1 MASYTPF
8 LSHSVNIFDRPEKQI
23 GFKDGFDHIIRP
35 NTLQNN
41 SIEFRL
47 EPDQLHYLKPDQT
60 LIYCKFKVQKR
71 GGGQLAGTENVAPV
85 NFFPA
90 ALFSSCEVYC
100 NDVRVTGASA
110 NSLPYK
116 RYLETVSSYGVDAR
130 ESHLQLSLFHMDTPG
145 NFEPTD
151 ANTGFGTR
159 KDWIKASKSCEFIYW
174 LQLDILNTDKLY
186 PNGMKLKFVFER
198 NVPEWCLLEKAPDP
212 PTPPAAGQTAKPTPP
227 PINYEIVI
235 EEMHMQMRK
244 IALADNLLLDHE
256 REFARQRSAI
266 YPYTNS
272 ILKKF
277 TIQKGQTTEYLPAVI
292 TGKLPT
298 QILLVMNETAADL
311 GDIRKNPFHF
321 QHFNLTRAGLS
332 VDGQLKKEYR
342 CDFANDQFDELLAA
356 YYQNVSIHNSNSGVL
371 INKEYFKGGATILS
385 WNLSGD
391 KSTYMVTKNGTVD
404 IDLEFGQALTCG
416 VTVLVLAL
424 FDDVLSIDP

>member
-1 MASYTPF
+1 MRIYPPF

-100 NDVRVTGASA
+100 N
-110 NSLPYK
+110 
-116 RYLETVSSYGVDAR
+116 
-130 ESHLQLSLFHMDTPG
+130 
-145 NFEPTD
+145 
-151 ANTGFGTR
+151 
-159 KDWIKASKSCEFIYW
+159 W

-424 FDDVLSIDP
+424 FDDVLSIDPQRYITIQQ